1 LVLGQLARRER
12 SGWQDAFRTPVQ
24 FGSYA
29 VNEPW
34 RGGTTDGDDSLR
46 AVADCDAVLLP
57 P

>member
-1 LVLGQLARRER
+1 VLGQLARCER
-12 SGWQDAFRTPVQ
+12 SRWQDAFRTPVQ
-24 FGSYA
+24 FGSCA